1 MADMAMTI
9 RLLSE
14 PAGWMWQELKPLIE
28 EGQAACLGNRTYEF
42 HTYGDGGVFQARCDH
57 LGVEYDVTVE
67 SDD

>member
-28 EGQAACLGNRTYEF
+28 EGQAACLGNREYEF
-42 HTYGDGGVFQARCDH
+42 HTYGDGHTFELTCAR
-57 LGVEYDVTVE
+57 LGIQCEVSVE

>member
-9 RLLSE
+9 RLLTK

-28 EGQAACLGNRTYEF
+28 EGQAACLV
-42 HTYGDGGVFQARCDH
+42 HTYGDGCVFQALCDH
-57 LGVEYDVTVE
+57 LGVKYDITVE